1 MPLKKEQIEEW
12 FENEV
17 TLHFYSILKGRLDA
31 IYHQRGSVYF
41 PFEAYKTQEAKALL
55 LGAEGEVQDIVDAF
69 KEKDLSQ
76 LEELDEQV
84 GDTPSSGPSV
94 N

>member
-1 MPLKKEQIEEW
+1 MPIKKEQIDEW

-17 TLHFYSILKGRLDA
+17 TLHFLSILKERLNA
-31 IYHQRGSVYF
+31 VFQQRGAVYF
-41 PFEAYKTQEAKALL
+41 PFEAHKTQEAKALL
-55 LGAEGEVQDIVDAF
+55 IGAEGEIQDIVDAF
-69 KEKDLSQ
+69 EDKDLSQ

-84 GDTPSSGPSV
+84 GNTPSIGSSF